1 MDQIN
6 VNELMAQFKIKQTN
20 KFENM
25 FLINEIPDEM
35 NNELNYIIK
44 ISAWLNEIQMQS
56 ILLKK

>member
-44 ISAWLNEIQMQS
+44 ISA
-56 ILLKK
+56 